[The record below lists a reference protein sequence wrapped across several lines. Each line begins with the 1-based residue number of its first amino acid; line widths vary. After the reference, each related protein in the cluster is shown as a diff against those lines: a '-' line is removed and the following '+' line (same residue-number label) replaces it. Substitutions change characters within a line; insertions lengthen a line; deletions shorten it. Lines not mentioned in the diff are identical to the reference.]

1 MKAQLLVIALAASGS
16 LAGCSMFSRSSPVEV
31 RYFSPEPAPV
41 AGARPTPTKTPLQP
55 TGATEPSTRERRS
68 VRLGRIAPSEHLRE
82 EIVRRESP
90 YEIDVYENRL
100 WTEPPDVY
108 VRRALERAL
117 FERRGLEEAL
127 RGATLTL
134 HVEVTGF
141 EETVHPHHAGRVQL
155 RYRLENAQ
163 RVVDSGVITVE
174 SPAAGT
180 EFSAVVA
187 AIGAALDEASTR
199 VAEAV
204 VRELAA
210 QPST

>member
-1 MKAQLLVIALAASGS
+1 MKAQLLVIALA
-16 LAGCSMFSRSSPVEV
+16 GCSVFSRSSPVEV
-31 RYFSPEPAPV
+31 RYFSPEPA
-41 AGARPTPTKTPLQP
+41 ARATRTPP
-55 TGATEPSTRERRS
+55 ATAPERPDDQRAS
-68 VRLGRIAPSEHLRE
+68 IRIGRISPSEHLRE

-90 YEIDVYENRL
+90 YEVDVYSTRL

-117 FERRGLEEAL
+117 FERRGLDEAV

-141 EETVHPHHAGRVQL
+141 EETVEPQHAGRVQL
-155 RYRLENAQ
+155 HYRLEDAR

-174 SPAAGT
+174 RPTAGAD
-180 EFSAVVA
+180 FSAVVA
-187 AIGAALDEASTR
+187 AIGAALDEATAR
-199 VAEAV
+199 VADAV

-210 QPST
+210 QQST